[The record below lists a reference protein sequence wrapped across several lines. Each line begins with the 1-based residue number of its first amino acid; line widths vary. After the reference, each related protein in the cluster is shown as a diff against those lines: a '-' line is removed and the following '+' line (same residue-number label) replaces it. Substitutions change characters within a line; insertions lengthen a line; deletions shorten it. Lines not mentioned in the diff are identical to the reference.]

1 MISESFWKIIKMS
14 KGRRKVK
21 MLTRDK
27 LLPPTIQSTIKF
39 ISENEMNEKFKNI
52 DFFSSKHI
60 SLPKK

>member
-1 MISESFWKIIKMS
+1 MISGSFWKVIKMN

-39 ISENEMNEKFKNI
+39 MSKNEMDEKLKNI

>member
-1 MISESFWKIIKMS
+1 MN

-39 ISENEMNEKFKNI
+39 MSENEMDEKLKNI